1 MSVLGDYVH
10 LWYPSYEKY
19 GVNKYKQSG
28 KPSLESVLIKQ
39 RQLNQDRIDSL
50 PEIDSSILGELKTR
64 VKKNIPAGK
73 DLVLLNENLVE
84 NIEKLIDTFKVF
96 LKENVTAAE
105 TLGIKNNIN
114 NLDFDKS
121 KVKVEEAKH
130 ARDLLYST
138 LKTAE
143 KNFHN
148 GKPIQNSTITAIIK
162 NFNNFFKAMG
172 AAQKEGGVSLL
183 TPEQIKNI
191 DTVSAIKLLV
201 QDISFAEA
209 HKSTTEGI
217 VGETVTQIC
226 RDRGYN
232 LALETVYKEIKN
244 DIKGS
249 NVSTFQIIKSQV
261 SSAVAKEYSK
271 ITKDNIYKVKSSQNK
286 VDVSITVNKTPLNI
300 SVKNYSS
307 SSNNKITVGLQDANF
322 FTSLVTTVD
331 DFANHWLNLHV
342 ANRKPFS
349 INRDVEEAL
358 GDHIKYEALVSGNLL
373 KQNVSLTDTFLAMDS
388 NKGLV
393 YAVSTKDILKGT
405 AKGSSIYFSNK
416 SDFEN
421 WRIKNDKES
430 TWARRIAKILVQLRQ
445 SLIHVMMN
453 VQLEEV

>member
-10 LWYPSYEKY
+10 LWYSSYEKY

-39 RQLNQDRIDSL
+39 RRLNQDRIDSL
-50 PEIDSSILGELKTR
+50 PEIDSSILEELKTR
-64 VKKNIPAGK
+64 VKKNLSIGK
-73 DLVLLNENLVE
+73 DLVSLNENLAE
-84 NIEKLIDTFKVF
+84 NTEKLIDTFKVF
-96 LKENVTAAE
+96 LEENVTAAE
-105 TLGIKNNIN
+105 SLGIKNKVDD
-114 NLDFDKS
+114 LDFDKS
-121 KVKVEEAKH
+121 RVKVEEAKD
-130 ARDLLYST
+130 ARDKLYSV
-138 LKTAE
+138 LNAAE
-143 KNFHN
+143 KNFN
-148 GKPIQNSTITAIIK
+148 SGKPIQKRTIDTIIK
-162 NFNNFFKAMG
+162 HFNNFFKAMG

-183 TPEQIKNI
+183 TPEQIKNTNVT
-191 DTVSAIKLLV
+191 DAIRLLV

-209 HKSTTEGI
+209 HKATIKGI
-217 VGETVTQIC
+217 VGETTAEIC
-226 RDRGYN
+226 SDVGYN
-232 LALETVYKEIKN
+232 LASKTVYQEIKKA
-244 DIKGS
+244 IKGS
-249 NVSTFQIIKSQV
+249 DVSSFQVIESQV

-286 VDVSITVNKTPLNI
+286 VDVSITVNKAPLNI

-307 SSNNKITVGLQDANF
+307 SSNGKITVSLQDANF
-322 FTSLVTTVD
+322 FTSLITTVD

-358 GDHIKYEALVSGNLL
+358 SDHIKYEALVSGNLL
-373 KQNVSLTDTFLAMDS
+373 KQNISLTDTFLAMDS

-393 YAVSTKDILKGT
+393 YAVSTKDILRGT

>member
-1 MSVLGDYVH
+1 MSVLGDYIH
-10 LWYPSYEKY
+10 LWYSSYEKY

-28 KPSLESVLIKQ
+28 KPSLESVLAKQ

-50 PEIDSSILGELKTR
+50 PEINSSVLEELKIR
-64 VKKNIPAGK
+64 VKKNIPTGK
-73 DLVLLNENLVE
+73 DLVLVNENLAE
-84 NIEKLIDTFKVF
+84 NTEKLIDTFKVF
-96 LKENVTAAE
+96 LEENVTAAE
-105 TLGIKNNIN
+105 SLRIKNKIN
-114 NLDFDKS
+114 DLDFNKS
-121 KVKVEEAKH
+121 RVKVEEAEH
-130 ARDLLYST
+130 ARKLLYST
-138 LKTAE
+138 LDTAE
-143 KNFHN
+143 KNFHE
-148 GKPIQNSTITAIIK
+148 GRPIQNSTITAIIK
-162 NFNNFFKAMG
+162 NFNDFFKAMG

-183 TPEQIKNI
+183 TSEQIKNI
-191 DTVSAIKLLV
+191 DTVSAIRLLV

-209 HKSTTEGI
+209 NKSAIKGI
-217 VGETVTQIC
+217 VGETTVAMC
-226 RDRGYN
+226 DDVGYN
-232 LALETVYKEIKN
+232 LASETAYKEIKK

-249 NVSTFQIIKSQV
+249 DVSFFQVIESQV

-286 VDVSITVNKTPLNI
+286 VDVSITVNKAPLNI

-307 SSNNKITVGLQDANF
+307 SSNGKITVSLQDANF

-393 YAVSTKDILKGT
+393 YAVSTKDILRGT